1 VQSKVQTGHLE
12 RSRAFAFHRSDLIE
26 PQPMRSHVVKT
37 DVPSER
43 LPWKHIAVSALVGAL
58 IGVVSVWTSQGLDTL
73 PATIASGLIAI
84 GGLGLIGGLWAATF
98 FTTED

>member
-1 VQSKVQTGHLE
+1 LE
-12 RSRAFAFHRSDLIE
+12 RTRAFAFHRADLIK
-26 PQPMRSHVVKT
+26 PAPMRSHVVKT
-37 DVPSER
+37 DVPSDR
-43 LPWKHIAVSALVGAL
+43 LPWKHIGVSALVGAL

-98 FTTED
+98 FTTEG